1 MKLNKITCIS
11 RDRNISRV
19 KKKSSFDK
27 RIKKKQG
34 DDCWLC
40 PTSTVFQRGNN
51 PQKGDWIQNTA
62 ITTLTQISVPLAYSK
77 NRTKFEVILQFGT
90 MPFFLVFWLVEFN
103 NKHFVNKKNHGK
115 KGCCFFFYVNN
126 MNEDSKFKFSK
137 APSLLPR
144 IQDYHLDFRCI
155 HSPLM

>member
-1 MKLNKITCIS
+1 M
-11 RDRNISRV
+11 
-19 KKKSSFDK
+19 
-27 RIKKKQG
+27 
-34 DDCWLC
+34 C

-103 NKHFVNKKNHGK
+103 NKHFVNKKK
-115 KGCCFFFYVNN
+115 PREERMLFF
-126 MNEDSKFKFSK
+126 
-137 APSLLPR
+137 LL
-144 IQDYHLDFRCI
+144 C
-155 HSPLM
+155 